1 MRGADPNPQTDGQT
15 PTNEHVHEARET
27 QDRADSRTRAGRIRA
42 ETPVDRAGT
51 KPKSRRTS
59 RNFIPRA
66 NFTSEIA
73 FVRNKVFALLYV

>member
-15 PTNEHVHEARET
+15 PTNEHVHEACET

-51 KPKSRRTS
+51 KPKSAE
-59 RNFIPRA
+59 RA
-66 NFTSEIA
+66 EILYLGQI
-73 FVRNKVFALLYV
+73 LLAKLHL